1 VNAHGVRLLAIVG
14 FVAFGCGPAR
24 AAGAPASPALVRLPG
39 HEVAALD
46 RATPIGPGSTG
57 EPLTVT
63 VVLKRNDQAGF
74 DRHLRALYDPSAPE
88 YRRFSTQAEL
98 ADRFGPSRA
107 TYEQVR
113 RHFVERGFEVVRG
126 STNRLTLTIRGA
138 RGDLERAFDVRVA
151 DYRVGDLTFHAN
163 EGDPGLPPAIADAVQ
178 AVTGLSNLARPK
190 PATHAI
196 IYAFCAVV
204 EKLLPYASEVSAET
218 KQKNLETCT
227 AFLRPLDG
235 PECWLAG
242 KLGRP
247 CPTTTSTT
255 SSTVPPGLTSLR
267 PRGATPDGPAWR
279 DVDGAGQTIGIVAFD
294 TFDPQDVADYL
305 ALRRLPEA
313 LIDRLSEVHVNGGA
327 TLGPDQVEVLLDVA
341 ATLTLAPGANTVV
354 YDAPFTG
361 AGSFQAIFNAMI
373 DDGVTVISNS
383 WAYCEDQ
390 TTLADV
396 QSIDSILASAAAA
409 GISVFNASGDTG
421 STCLDGSPNTVA
433 VPAGSPNATAVGGS
447 SRDTG
452 PGETFLQ
459 EFWWDGTADTP
470 QTGQGGFGESRFF
483 ARPGYQ
489 DGFTSSANRS
499 VPDIVFNA
507 DPARG
512 FVICQA
518 SAGGCP
524 SGLLYG
530 GTSVAAPVLA
540 AYTALLNQAQG
551 SNVGALNPLLYPLA
565 GSEAFHDATALGS
578 DFARVGLGSPIVNR
592 IHLLLSGGSVG
603 LPDPFLSNIRAAASI
618 TASSNPSPGIPAD
631 GATPA
636 FVIVRLL
643 DVEGSFVGGKT
654 IALAAT
660 GGAVVTPASGV
671 TSAADGTVTFE
682 VTALTPGTVTLT
694 ATDTT
699 DGIELDLNP
708 TLLFD
713 VPPATT
719 AGISAF
725 PTTVTANGTDST
737 TITVT
742 LQDGLGRPTPGKE
755 IALSQN
761 GGNSIVTG
769 PNPSVTDAGGQIVFT
784 ATNTTNETVTY
795 TAIDVTDGDLPI
807 AGSAEVV
814 FNDGTGTACG
824 DTVLPPVGL
833 NGWTVTPFLGGFV
846 SGPLS
851 FGNINFGGCS
861 GATSPGFV
869 DDSLYVSNFLNGD
882 FHRLGASGG
891 SVSSATRLSTLGPTL
906 STPAFGKD
914 GRIYASRVATT
925 GNFTTGAI
933 LELDPDTGA
942 IERTV
947 VSNLFC
953 PSAPVTDPL
962 SGDLFYTSI
971 CFNTGSDDP
980 TIHRV
985 RDPGGASPTLEVY
998 ATLPTTPNGVPV
1010 FAPNGTMYVNTGY
1023 LAGSSRAVVRVSG
1036 TDGPATPT
1044 LTTIEGV
1051 SAIFWVNVAEVD
1063 EAGEARSLIVLAA
1076 DEPTKIKLVDITA
1089 TPPVITPVAEN
1100 IGGGIIGPDGCLYAS
1115 TGPGVYKLTDPAGG
1129 CSFAASNPS
1138 LGLAPASL
1146 TPDPAQGD
1154 ALTFTASFRN
1164 LTVPQGTPVFF
1175 TSRGVNP
1182 LQKMARTNGSGQATV
1197 QHTGVATGT
1206 DVVVATATVDGVD
1219 LTSNK
1224 ARITWS
1230 AGRHKTFLTLN
1241 ASPVIGAPDAASN
1254 LVASL
1259 VDLSADPDAPIAGAS
1274 VSFDVGDV
1282 ECTGT
1287 TDAAGIATC
1296 ALTPLGVGPTSL
1308 QADYAGSASLTPA
1321 SAGIGFN
1328 VVCPSDLDGVACY
1341 LAGFQAVL
1349 DAAAAEDVKR
1359 PVKRGLLKKAKKLG
1373 KLVEKA
1379 RGDDRRGEKA
1389 RKKLPKKLDK
1399 LVSKVAGLSEKK
1411 ISAEL
1416 KATLSSLATGARS
1429 RAPVP

>member
-1 VNAHGVRLLAIVG
+1 VVGRVHAHGVRLLAVVG
-14 FVAFGCGPAR
+14 FLAFAYGTPR
-24 AAGAPASPALVRLPG
+24 AADAPPASVPVRLPG
-39 HEVAALD
+39 HEVGALD
-46 RATPIGPGSTG
+46 RAAPIERGSAA

-63 VVLKRNDQAGF
+63 VVLKRDDQAGF
-74 DRHLRALYDPSAPE
+74 DRHLAALYDPSSPS
-88 YRRFSTQAEL
+88 YRRFSTQREL
-98 ADRFGPSRA
+98 ADRFGPSRS
-107 TYEQVR
+107 TYERVR
-113 RHFVERGFEVVRG
+113 RHLEKLGLESVRG
-126 STNRLTLTIRGA
+126 STNRLTLTVRGTRA
-138 RGDLERAFDVRVA
+138 ALERAFDVRVA
-151 DYRVGDLTFHAN
+151 DFRIGDRTFHAN
-163 EGDPGLPPAIADAVQ
+163 EGDPRLPADIAGAVQ
-178 AVTGLSNLARPK
+178 AVTGLSNLAQPK

-196 IYAFCAVV
+196 VYAFCLVV

-218 KQKNLETCT
+218 KQQNLETCT
-227 AFLRPLDG
+227 AFLRFLDG
-235 PECWLAG
+235 PECYVAG
-242 KLGRP
+242 LLGRP
-247 CPTTTSTT
+247 CPPT
-255 SSTVPPGLTSLR
+255 PPGLTSLQAQ
-267 PRGATPDGPAWR
+267 GTTPSGPAWR

-305 ALRRLPEA
+305 ALRRLPES
-313 LIDRLSEVHVNGGA
+313 LIDRLSQVHVNGGA

-361 AGSFQAIFNAMI
+361 GGSFQAIFNAMI

-433 VPAGSPNATAVGGS
+433 VPAGSPSATAVGGS

-452 PGETFLQ
+452 PGESFLQ
-459 EFWWDGTADTP
+459 ELWWDGTADTP

-512 FVICQA
+512 FVICQR

-530 GTSVAAPVLA
+530 GTSVAAPVMA
-540 AYTALLNQAQG
+540 AYTALLNQARG
-551 SNVGALNPLLYPLA
+551 SNLGALNPLLYPLA

-603 LPDPFLSNIRAAASI
+603 LPDPVLSNIRASATL
-618 TASSNPSPGIPAD
+618 TASSSSSPGIPAD
-631 GATPA
+631 GTTPA

-643 DVEGSFVGGKT
+643 DVQGNFVGGKT
-654 IALAAT
+654 VTLAAT
-660 GGAVVTPASGV
+660 GGATVTPPSGV

-682 VTALTPGTVTLT
+682 VTALTPGPVTLT

-708 TLLFD
+708 TLQFD
-713 VPPATT
+713 VPPATS
-719 AGISAF
+719 AGITAF
-725 PTTVTANGTDST
+725 PTTVTANGSDST

-761 GGNSIVTG
+761 GGHSIVTG

-795 TAIDVTDGDLPI
+795 TAIDVTDGDLPVP
-807 AGSAEVV
+807 GSAEVT
-814 FNDGTGTACG
+814 FSDGTGTACG
-824 DTVLPPVGL
+824 DTLLPPVGL

-846 SGPLS
+846 AGPLS
-851 FGNINFGGCS
+851 FGNVNFPACS
-861 GATSPGFV
+861 GATPPGFLDGSV
-869 DDSLYVSNFLNGD
+869 YVANFLNGD
-882 FHRLGASGG
+882 LHRLGEAGG
-891 SVSSATRLSTLGPTL
+891 TVSSATRLSTIGPTL
-906 STPAFGKD
+906 SNPVLGKD
-914 GRIYASRVATT
+914 GRLYASRVATT
-925 GNFTTGAI
+925 GDFTTGAI
-933 LELDPDTGA
+933 LELDPETGA
-942 IERTV
+942 IVRTV
-947 VSNLFC
+947 ASNLRC
-953 PSAPVTDPL
+953 PTAPVVDPL
-962 SGDLFYTSI
+962 SGDLFYAGQ
-971 CFNTGSDDP
+971 CFGAGSDDP
-980 TIHRV
+980 ILHRV
-985 RDPGGASPTLEVY
+985 RDPGGASPTVEIY
-998 ATLPTTPNGVPV
+998 ATLPTTPNGAPV
-1010 FAPNGTMYVNTGY
+1010 FAPNGSLYLNVGY
-1023 LAGSSRAVVRVSG
+1023 TGSSRAVIRVSG
-1036 TDGPATPT
+1036 TDGPTPPT

-1051 SAIFWVNVAEVD
+1051 SAIFWVNIGEVD

-1076 DEPTKIKLVDITA
+1076 DEPTRIKLVDLTV
-1089 TPPVITPVAEN
+1089 TPPSLTPIAEN
-1100 IGGGIIGPDGCLYAS
+1100 IGGGIVGPDGCLYAS

-1129 CSFAASNPS
+1129 CSFVASNPS
-1138 LGLAPASL
+1138 LGLSPASL

-1154 ALTFTASFRN
+1154 TLTFTASFRN
-1164 LTVPQGTPVFF
+1164 LTVPQDTPVFF
-1175 TSRGVNP
+1175 TSRGANP
-1182 LQKMARTNGSGQATV
+1182 MQKMARTNAAGQATV
-1197 QHTGVATGT
+1197 QHTGVVTGT

-1224 ARITWS
+1224 ARITWG

-1241 ASPVIGAPDAASN
+1241 ASPLIGAPDAATN
-1254 LVASL
+1254 VVASL

-1274 VSFDVGDV
+1274 VSFDVGGV
-1282 ECTGT
+1282 QCTGT
-1287 TDAAGIATC
+1287 TDGVGRATC

-1308 QADYAGSASLTPA
+1308 QADYAGDASLTPA
-1321 SAGIGFN
+1321 SAVVGFD

-1341 LAGFQAVL
+1341 LAGFQGVL
-1349 DAAAAEDVKR
+1349 DAAADEDVKR
-1359 PVKRGLLKKAKKLG
+1359 PVRKALSKKVKKLG
-1373 KLVEKA
+1373 KLVDKA
-1379 RGDDRRGEKA
+1379 RTDDRRGEKA
-1389 RKKLPKKLDK
+1389 RKKLPKKLDR
-1399 LVSKVAGLSEKK
+1399 LASKVDGLPEKK
-1411 ISAEL
+1411 ISAAL
-1416 KATLSSLATGARS
+1416 KAELSGLAAGARS
-1429 RAPVP
+1429 RAPAP